1 MKNIMKYEITV
12 CTKEGDSTT
21 LKGNLLEKLAREIL
35 EVQQYKVTETVR
47 IIGMEIDLL
56 ARHKISNSTIFV
68 ECKAWDGT
76 LPADVITKLLGNVV
90 MKNADGGWL
99 ITTGALSK
107 DAKGAQEEWEREDNA
122 RRQML
127 SFYTAERIIE
137 LLLDTK
143 LIKKCIPS
151 NID

>member
-1 MKNIMKYEITV
+1 MGRENTMKYEIAV

-21 LKGNLLEKLAREIL
+21 FKGNLLEKLAREIL

-47 IIGMEIDLL
+47 ITGMEIDLL

-90 MKNADGGWL
+90 WQTEETASVDGHNL
-99 ITTGALSK
+99 QVHI
-107 DAKGAQEEWEREDNA
+107 N
-122 RRQML
+122 
-127 SFYTAERIIE
+127 TAH
-137 LLLDTK
+137 L
-143 LIKKCIPS
+143 
-151 NID
+151 

>member
-1 MKNIMKYEITV
+1 MGRESTIKYEIAV

-21 LKGNLLEKLAREIL
+21 FKGNLLEK
-35 EVQQYKVTETVR
+35 
-47 IIGMEIDLL
+47 L

-107 DAKGAQEEWEREDNA
+107 DAKGHKKNGKGRIMQEGRCFRSILRKE
-122 RRQML
+122 
-127 SFYTAERIIE
+127 
-137 LLLDTK
+137 
-143 LIKKCIPS
+143 
-151 NID
+151 

>member
-1 MKNIMKYEITV
+1 MRLQYVLKKEI
-12 CTKEGDSTT
+12 
-21 LKGNLLEKLAREIL
+21 R
-35 EVQQYKVTETVR
+35 QHKVTETVR
-47 IIGMEIDLL
+47 ITGMEIDLL
-56 ARHKISNSTIFV
+56 GRHKISNSTIFV

-107 DAKGAQEEWEREDNA
+107 DAKGAQEEWERENNA

-127 SFYTAERIIE
+127 SFYTAERIQE
-137 LLLDTK
+137 NVL
-143 LIKKCIPS
+143 
-151 NID
+151 

>member
-1 MKNIMKYEITV
+1 MKYEIAV

-21 LKGNLLEKLAREIL
+21 FKGNLLEKLAREIL

-47 IIGMEIDLL
+47 ITGMEIDLL

-107 DAKGAQEEWEREDNA
+107 DAKGAQEEWER
-122 RRQML
+122 
-127 SFYTAERIIE
+127 
-137 LLLDTK
+137 
-143 LIKKCIPS
+143 
-151 NID
+151 